1 MPQGVTKSQQKMIKN
16 NADLDSNRQ
25 DHFLN
30 LESDSNELKILKAS
44 SVNNKYMTEL
54 IQGQRIMP
62 DDMRAPAAARDLG
75 SEYINTDED
84 EENPPTVPIHK

>member
-1 MPQGVTKSQQKMIKN
+1 MKYEHDEN
-16 NADLDSNRQ
+16 D
-25 DHFLN
+25 
-30 LESDSNELKILKAS
+30 LKILKAN

-62 DDMRAPAAARDLG
+62 DDMRATGAAKDLG

-84 EENPPTVPIHK
+84 DDPQPLLASKQNSSPLRQTY

>member
-1 MPQGVTKSQQKMIKN
+1 MN
-16 NADLDSNRQ
+16 FENDST
-25 DHFLN
+25 D
-30 LESDSNELKILKAS
+30 LKILKAS

-62 DDMRAPAAARDLG
+62 EDMRAPAAARDIG

-84 EENPPTVPIHK
+84 EENP